1 MYRVLIR
8 ILGSSLLGIEIYPPK
23 LVFDEMI
30 DTLDQIDEAMTLLD
44 VNKIKE
50 LEPLMM
56 ERYSSWLYTNNID
69 TIKGEHSIIPYLLS
83 TTDTDLKDVNIANA
97 FLVTPN
103 LTKLVYLSVI
113 FLSTNRKY
121 RNRLI
126 RALKADDYEYTNR
139 IYMELCRLFI
149 PTNIPR

>member
-8 ILGSSLLGIEIYPPK
+8 ILGSSLLGIGNYPPK

-83 TTDTDLKDVNIANA
+83 TDTDLKDVNVANA

-113 FLSTNRKY
+113 FLCINRKY

-126 RALKADDYEYTNR
+126 RALKIDDYEYTNR